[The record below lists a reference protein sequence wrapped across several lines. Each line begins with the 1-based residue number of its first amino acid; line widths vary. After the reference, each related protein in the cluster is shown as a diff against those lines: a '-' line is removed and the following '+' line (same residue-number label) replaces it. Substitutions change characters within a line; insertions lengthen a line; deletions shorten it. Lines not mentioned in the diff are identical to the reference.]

1 MNSLD
6 VFKEIALRD
15 HPLAPYTWMKIGGPA
30 QYLVRPRNVDE
41 LREVVRTCHDEQL
54 PVRVLGGGSNIL
66 VRDEGV
72 SGAVLQLVDDS
83 FGKIS
88 IEGTTV
94 RAGAGALLSRLIS
107 ESVKAELAGL
117 EMLSGIPGTVGG
129 ALRGNA
135 GGRAGDIG
143 QFVDSITV
151 MNVKGEVSTRNG
163 DELWFGYRESNIDDL
178 MILDATL
185 KLQQGDSE
193 EITPPHAQIVDH
205 EKGHATPVVSVGRVH
220 LQEPPRFKRRGADR
234 AGRPEGDSRRS
245 RRNQRS
251 ARQFH
256 CHQPGRQVGRRD
268 SPHRFD
274 SLQGLR
280 AIRSRS
286 GARNQNLVRGRL
298 KRTVWQ
304 GIRPIPDS

>member
-54 PVRVLGGGSNIL
+54 PVRVLGGGSNVL

-83 FGKIS
+83 FGAIS

-117 EMLSGIPGTVGG
+117 ETLSGIPGTVGG

-193 EITPPHAQIVDH
+193 EITRRMRKLWIM
-205 EKGHATPVVSVGRVH
+205 KKATQPLSFQSAGCIFKN
-220 LQEPPRFKRRGADR
+220 PRGLSAGALIEQ
-234 AGRPEGDSRRS
+234 AG
-245 RRNQRS
+245 
-251 ARQFH
+251 
-256 CHQPGRQVGRRD
+256 
-268 SPHRFD
+268 
-274 SLQGLR
+274 LK
-280 AIRSRS
+280 AIRVGAAEISDRHANFIVTSPGAKSDDVIRLIDLIRS
-286 GARNQNLVRGRL
+286 KVSEQFGVDLEL
-298 KRTVWQ
+298 EIKIW
-304 GIRPIPDS
+304 